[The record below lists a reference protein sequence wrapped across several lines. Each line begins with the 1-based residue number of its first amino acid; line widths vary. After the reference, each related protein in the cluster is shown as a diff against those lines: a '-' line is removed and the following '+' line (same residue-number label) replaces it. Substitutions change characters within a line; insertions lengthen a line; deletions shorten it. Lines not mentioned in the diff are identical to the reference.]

1 MTSHNDQDA
10 LRSCFLFTSLSD
22 DDIGI
27 LSQMCRSVSYPR
39 GAEIFAMGDTA
50 DGLRI
55 ITAGEVRIWVSDA
68 EGRELTV
75 TILEDGDSFGE
86 IALLDGLPRT
96 AAASATE
103 ATTCLFVPHS
113 AVDALLQ
120 SNPRF
125 AREMIH
131 CLCEILRRNTDEMGA
146 MTFQSLDARLAQKLC
161 DLAMSRA
168 VIDGATARFT
178 KKLSQA
184 DLAKMLG
191 VTREA
196 VNKRLMALVHD
207 DLIETQD
214 GFLVIPDLDKLA
226 SRSK

>member
-1 MTSHNDQDA
+1 MKPQSDHDA
-10 LRSCFLFTSLSD
+10 LRSCFLFASLSD

-27 LSQMCRSVSYPR
+27 LSRICRSVSYAR

-55 ITAGEVRIWVSDA
+55 ILEGDVRIWMSDDD
-68 EGRELTV
+68 GRELTV
-75 TILEDGDSFGE
+75 AMLETGDSFGE

-96 AAASATE
+96 AAASAIE
-103 ATTCLFVPHS
+103 ATRCLFVPHS

-120 SNPRF
+120 TNSRF
-125 AREMIH
+125 ARELIH
-131 CLCEILRRNTDEMGA
+131 SLCEILRRNTDEMGA
-146 MTFQSLDARLAQKLC
+146 MTFQSLEARLAQKLC
-161 DLAMSRA
+161 DLAVSRA
-168 VIDGATARFT
+168 IIDGSTARFT

-196 VNKRLMALVHD
+196 VNKRLMGLVQEN
-207 DLIETQD
+207 LIETQD

-226 SRSK
+226 NRGK